1 MAARVLI
8 AQSNPKSAN
17 TLAEFFIKRGDAVW
31 QTTTPAE
38 ILPLLEKHK
47 PEVCFIDIHLPGDE
61 WLMALRETRLRFANT
76 QIILTNRTP
85 DFRRELLAK
94 EHGVRVF
101 LREPFE
107 PKWIESALR
116 RLKDH
121 TAAAPPDGKLPPV
134 RTPVRVKITFP
145 FILLSLAFALASAYL
160 ISRYVLES
168 IRDRFT
174 NQLIE
179 VGQQS
184 ADWMVQEEN
193 RLLGT
198 LRLLANVQGMAEA
211 LTAEDQAALQEL
223 ALPIAVN
230 AHEEAIEIL
239 NRAGVSVLSL
249 RHRAGGGVADYDF
262 SNGESDFA
270 QWSAVESVLTG
281 NIDQQGDKF
290 AELARAEW
298 GDYFYVAGPVFDEVG
313 QLVGVVL
320 VGKTLN
326 SLVSEIRQATLAQ
339 TTFYASD
346 GKVLASTLTLS
357 ATALSAAQV
366 ADLTARETTESW
378 THDVNAASL
387 TYTEIVGVWRV
398 RNGNGIGLM
407 GAALSQN
414 FLARPTLFTNL
425 QAFLIVMIAVITV
438 LGIGL
443 YTANRI
449 TQPLMQMVRAS
460 TEVARGNFEVKVK
473 PSGDDEVAVMAHAFN
488 YMISGLQEGA
498 IYRDI
503 LGRTVSPEVREELR
517 ESFASGN
524 LKLEGQTAIATILM
538 SDIRG
543 FTTLSERA
551 EPTTILAWLNEY
563 FGELVPVITAR
574 GGVVD
579 KFEGD
584 AILAV
589 FGVLPRP
596 LPPEESAYQACRA
609 AVDLLRVVRRLNA
622 RRQSRGEPL
631 FVTGIGVNTGPVT
644 AGGLGTA
651 DRLNYTVI
659 GDAVNT
665 TQRLESFTREFG
677 ESGAIVSQHTY
688 LALGA
693 RQSEF
698 RLATLGAHTFKG
710 KSEPLEVYRLW
721 ASRLG
726 REAASKETESEAL
739 LSQ

>member
-1 MAARVLI
+1 MASRVLI
-8 AQSNPKSAN
+8 AQSNADTAN
-17 TLAEFFIKRGDAVW
+17 TLTEFFAKRGDAVW
-31 QTTTPAE
+31 QTTTPTE
-38 ILPLLEKHK
+38 ILPLLEQHT
-47 PEVCFIDIHLPGDE
+47 PDLFLVDIHLPGDE
-61 WLMALRETRLRFANT
+61 WLMALREARLRFPNT
-76 QIILTNRTP
+76 HVILTNRTP

-94 EHGVRVF
+94 EQGVRVF

-107 PKWIESALR
+107 PEWIERALKRLRDQSAPP
-116 RLKDH
+116 
-121 TAAAPPDGKLPPV
+121 PPDGKLPPV

-145 FILLSLAFALASAYL
+145 FILLALAFALASAYL

-198 LRLLANVQGMAEA
+198 LRLLANVQGMADA
-211 LTAEDQAALQEL
+211 ITAEDDKALRDL

-230 AHEEAIEIL
+230 AREEAIEIL

-249 RHRAGGGVADYDF
+249 RHRPEGGVGDYDF
-262 SNGESDFA
+262 SSGEDVFA
-270 QWSAVESVLTG
+270 EWAAVQNILAEA
-281 NIDQQGDKF
+281 IDQEGDKY

-298 GDYFYVAGPVFDEVG
+298 GDYFYVAGPVFDATG
-313 QLVGVVL
+313 QLAGVVL
-320 VGKTLN
+320 VGKTLDT
-326 SLVSEIRQATLAQ
+326 LTGEIRQDTLAQ
-339 TTFYASD
+339 TTFYARD
-346 GKVLASTLTLS
+346 GGLLASTLSIS

-366 ADLTARETTESW
+366 TDIAARQAAESW
-378 THDVNAASL
+378 THEVNVASL
-387 TYTEIVGVWRV
+387 NYTEIVGVWRV
-398 RNGNGIGLM
+398 RNGDAIGLM

-443 YTANRI
+443 YTANHI

-460 TEVARGNFEVKVK
+460 TEVARGNFEVKVT
-473 PSGDDEVAVMAHAFN
+473 PTGDDEVAVMAHAFN
-488 YMISGLQEGA
+488 YMITGLQEGA

-517 ESFASGN
+517 ESFASGD

-543 FTTLSERA
+543 FTTLSEHV

-596 LPPEESAYQACRA
+596 LAPEESAYQACRA

-622 RRQSRGEPL
+622 RRQARGEPL

-693 RQSEF
+693 RQAEF

-726 REAASKETESEAL
+726 REAREAEPEAGQGL
-739 LSQ
+739 

>member
-1 MAARVLI
+1 MASRVLI
-8 AQSNPKSAN
+8 AQSNSETAN
-17 TLAEFFIKRGDAVW
+17 RLTEFFAKRGGTVW

-38 ILPLLEKHK
+38 ILPLLEQHT
-47 PEVCFIDIHLPGDE
+47 PTVFLLDMHLPGEE
-61 WLMALRETRLRFANT
+61 WLVALREARLRFPNT
-76 QIILTNRTP
+76 QVILTNRTP
-85 DFRRELLAK
+85 DFRRELQAK
-94 EHGVRVF
+94 EQGVRVF

-107 PKWIESALR
+107 PEWIERALK
-116 RLKDH
+116 RLKDQS
-121 TAAAPPDGKLPPV
+121 APAPPDGKLPPV
-134 RTPVRVKITFP
+134 RVPVRVKITFP
-145 FILLSLAFALASAYL
+145 FIVLSLAFALASAYL
-160 ISRYVLES
+160 ISRYVFES
-168 IRDRFT
+168 IQERFT

-184 ADWMVQEEN
+184 ADGMVQEEN
-193 RLLGT
+193 RLLAT
-198 LRLLANVQGMAEA
+198 LRLLANVQGLAA
-211 LTAEDQAALQEL
+211 AITAQDDQALRDL

-230 AHEEAIEIL
+230 TQEEAIEIL
-239 NRAGVSVLSL
+239 NREGVSVLSL
-249 RHRAGGGVADYDF
+249 RHRANGGLADYDF
-262 SNGESDFA
+262 SSGEAGFA
-270 QWSAVESVLTG
+270 EWTAVQNVLSES
-281 NIDQQGDKF
+281 IDGEGDKY

-298 GDYFYVAGPVFDEVG
+298 GDYFYVAGPVFDGNG
-313 QLVGVVL
+313 QLAGVAL
-320 VGKTLN
+320 VGKTLEA
-326 SLVSEIRQATLAQ
+326 LVRDIRRDTLAQ
-339 TTFYASD
+339 TTLYARD
-346 GKVLASTLTLS
+346 GGLLASTLSIS

-366 ADLTARETTESW
+366 AGLTARQATESLPR
-378 THDVNAASL
+378 DLSAASL
-387 TYTEIVGVWRV
+387 NYTEIVGVWRV
-398 RNGNGIGLM
+398 RNGDRIGFM

-425 QAFLIVMIAVITV
+425 QAFLIVAVAVITV

-443 YTANRI
+443 YTANHI

-460 TEVARGNFEVKVK
+460 TEVARGNFEVKVT
-473 PSGDDEVAVMAHAFN
+473 PTGDDEVAVMAHAFN

-517 ESFASGN
+517 ESFAAGD

-543 FTTLSERA
+543 FTPLSEHV

-596 LPPEESAYQACRA
+596 QPPEESAYQACRA
-609 AVDLLRVVRRLNA
+609 AVDLLRAVQRLNA
-622 RRQSRGEPL
+622 RRQARGEPL
-631 FVTGIGVNTGPVT
+631 FVTGLGLNTGPVT

-665 TQRLESFTREFG
+665 TKRLESFTREFG
-677 ESGAIVSQHTY
+677 ESGAILSQQTFE
-688 LALGA
+688 ALGA
-693 RQSEF
+693 RQAEF
-698 RLATLGAHTFKG
+698 RLAALGAHTFKG
-710 KSEPLEVYRLW
+710 KSEALEVYRLW
-721 ASRLG
+721 A
-726 REAASKETESEAL
+726 EA
-739 LSQ
+739 